1 MCGGLVNDFS
11 QMGDYVGVECPSGA
25 DCATCPGCPRQVRQ
39 LDEAAR
45 AGRLGLWEYD
55 AALERIILGPGM
67 PLVLDLPSDAKS
79 LDLDDFAALI
89 HPADRSHV
97 MAELGVALRGE
108 APRFEASFR
117 ILRGGAEPRHVAFSG
132 APALGSHGV
141 LALSGTCTDM
151 DGRVRAETVL
161 REASSAAERAE
172 KARDD
177 FLANASHELRTPL
190 HGIVGMLQMAH
201 SADSLDETRE
211 LLGLAQQAA
220 RQMQQVVGSL
230 LDLAQAQAKPPSG
243 QCIEFSPAS
252 LLSELA
258 RGVAERC
265 KAKGLSFDVR
275 LDESLPPV
283 IAGDAHGIDRIVRQ
297 LLENAERFTLEGGVR
312 LDVSMHGNNGGEIAN
327 LLVVVSDTGP
337 GIAPERVEQV
347 FEPFVLGED
356 VMTKSGS
363 GMGLGLSLARR
374 LAENMGGRLWCES
387 TPGEGSTFFLLAPAR
402 RASCGV

>member
-1 MCGGLVNDFS
+1 MNDFS
-11 QMGDYVGVECPSGA
+11 QMGDYAGVECPSGA

-55 AALERIILGPGM
+55 AALGRVIFGPGM
-67 PLVLDLPSDAKS
+67 PLVLDLPPDAKS
-79 LDLDDFAALI
+79 LDLDDFAEII
-89 HPADRSHV
+89 HPADRNNI
-97 MAELGVALRGE
+97 MAEFTAALRGE
-108 APRFEASFR
+108 MPRFEAVFR
-117 ILRGGAEPRHVAFSG
+117 VLRGREEPRYVAFSG

-141 LALSGTCTDM
+141 LALSGTCVDM
-151 DGRVRAETVL
+151 DGQIRAENAS
-161 REASSAAERAE
+161 REARAAAARAE
-172 KARDD
+172 KARDE

-190 HGIVGMLQMAH
+190 HGIVGMLQMAQG
-201 SADSLDETRE
+201 AGSLDETRE

-220 RQMQQVVGSL
+220 RQMQQVVGHL

-258 RGVAERC
+258 RGVAARC
-265 KAKGLSFDVR
+265 EAKGLAFEVR
-275 LDESLPPV
+275 LDEALPPV
-283 IAGDAHGIDRIVRQ
+283 LAGDAHGIDRTVRH
-297 LLENAERFTLEGGVR
+297 LLDNAERFTLEGGVR
-312 LDVSMHGNNGGEIAN
+312 LEVSMHGNDGNGGGEAAN

-356 VMTKSGS
+356 VLTKRGS